1 MAVHEETRVA
11 NTINEY
17 KGEFDSTYGKVL
29 NQITQGNVSGASDRD
44 KRRAERLAN
53 KVLNKNNPGLVKRF
67 HAAVKQDASIRT
79 RSECRGCIF
88 CTWIA

>member
-29 NQITQGNVSGASDRD
+29 NQITQGNVSGASDR
-44 KRRAERLAN
+44 
-53 KVLNKNNPGLVKRF
+53 
-67 HAAVKQDASIRT
+67 
-79 RSECRGCIF
+79 
-88 CTWIA
+88 